1 MKIWHSSLKER
12 FIEFPVHQHL
22 LMICNELNRAGNLL
36 NDTQEY
42 KNCLERA
49 LELLDYS
56 VFSGVWMGKHKE
68 ILRARGLIAQAY
80 LSSPAKNKNLQNVII
95 SLNIDA
101 FKIVNGKQG
110 S

>member
-1 MKIWHSSLKER
+1 MKVWHNSLKER

-56 VFSGVWMGKHKE
+56 IYSGVWRAKYKE

-80 LSSPAKNKNLQNVII
+80 LSSPAKNKDLQNIII

>member
-1 MKIWHSSLKER
+1 MKVWHNSLKER

-56 VFSGVWMGKHKE
+56 VNSGVWRTKYKE
-68 ILRARGLIAQAY
+68 ILRARGLIAHLY
-80 LSSPAKNKNLQNVII
+80 VSPPSKTKDLQKILI
-95 SLNIDA
+95 SLNTEA
-101 FKIVNGKQG
+101 FQIVNGKL
-110 S
+110 

>member
-1 MKIWHSSLKER
+1 MKVWHNSLKER

-42 KNCLERA
+42 KHCLERA

-56 VFSGVWMGKHKE
+56 VISGVWRSKYKE
-68 ILRARGLIAQAY
+68 ILRARGLIAHSY
-80 LSSPAKNKNLQNVII
+80 LSPPSKTKDLQKILI
-95 SLNIDA
+95 SLNTEA
-101 FKIVNGKQG
+101 FQIVNGKL
-110 S
+110 

>member
-1 MKIWHSSLKER
+1 MKVWHNTLKER

-56 VFSGVWMGKHKE
+56 VNSGVWMAKYKE
-68 ILRARGLIAQAY
+68 ILRARGLIAH
-80 LSSPAKNKNLQNVII
+80 S
-95 SLNIDA
+95 
-101 FKIVNGKQG
+101 
-110 S
+110 

>member
-1 MKIWHSSLKER
+1 
-12 FIEFPVHQHL
+12 
-22 LMICNELNRAGNLL
+22 
-36 NDTQEY
+36 
-42 KNCLERA
+42 
-49 LELLDYS
+49 
-56 VFSGVWMGKHKE
+56 MGKHKE

-80 LSSPAKNKNLQNVII
+80 LSSPAKNKDLQNIII

>member
-1 MKIWHSSLKER
+1 MKIWHNSLKER

-56 VFSGVWMGKHKE
+56 VFLVSGWE
-68 ILRARGLIAQAY
+68 
-80 LSSPAKNKNLQNVII
+80 
-95 SLNIDA
+95 NIKRYCVPGD
-101 FKIVNGKQG
+101 
-110 S
+110 